1 MTNFLS
7 TTSIHAEPVLMRRAT
22 IGDSGRIRELAS
34 LDDKRRPAGPFLV
47 AEVSGEIV
55 AALSL
60 SSGTVVADPFR
71 LTGDTVA
78 MLRLRAAQIGNVSEL
93 QVARQRSFGG
103 ATGIAACPAATM
115 RSRTTA

>member
-7 TTSIHAEPVLMRRAT
+7 TTSIDAEPVLTRRAS
-22 IGDSGRIRELAS
+22 IGDADRIRDLAR
-34 LDDKRRPAGPFLV
+34 LDDKRHPAGPFLV

-71 LTGDTVA
+71 LTSDAVA
-78 MLRLRAAQIGNVSEL
+78 MLRLRAGQIGMTSEL
-93 QVARQRSFGG
+93 DAQRLRRQHSFDGARAVA
-103 ATGIAACPAATM
+103 A
-115 RSRTTA
+115 

>member
-7 TTSIHAEPVLMRRAT
+7 TTSIDAEPVLTRRAS
-22 IGDSGRIRELAS
+22 IGDADRIRDLAR
-34 LDDKRRPAGPFLV
+34 LDDKRHPAGPFLV

-71 LTGDTVA
+71 LTSDTVA
-78 MLRLRAAQIGNVSEL
+78 LLRLRAAQLGTVSEL
-93 QVARQRSFGG
+93 ATRRPRPQRSFDG
-103 ATGIAACPAATM
+103 ATAVAA
-115 RSRTTA
+115 